1 VALGFNPPV
10 KTALGFLTL
19 AAVVAAVLFGVDYYR
34 HRFVRSNADLAQL
47 LPPGDLTTF
56 FVDFDMLRRAGMLD
70 LLAGVK
76 PADEK
81 QYEEFVSQT
90 QFHYLSDMS
99 ALAGASDGDQLFFA
113 IRGRFDWNKL
123 KQYTLAHGGVC
134 QHDYCTA
141 PTSRPGRWANFL
153 PIQPDVIGLAV
164 SPNGTA
170 ADLLR
175 PPGRRLQE
183 QSPDNPLHQPVWVKP
198 SRKLMKT
205 PADVPLAVRIFAI
218 TLQSAESVTL
228 SLEGA
233 SGSVAVRL
241 SAGFANEATAEA
253 ARNQMEI
260 QTKMLKLQLA
270 REQQRL
276 SPADLMG
283 LLTSGTFQVLHQR
296 VIGVWPVRQ
305 ELLRALQ

>member
-1 VALGFNPPV
+1 V
-10 KTALGFLTL
+10 KTALGFLAL

-34 HRFVRSNADLAQL
+34 HRFVRSNADLVQL

-56 FVDFDMLRRAGMLD
+56 FMDADTLRRAGLLD

-81 QYEEFVSQT
+81 QYAEFVSQT
-90 QFHYLSDMS
+90 QFQYLKDLD
-99 ALAGASDGDQLFFA
+99 ALAGGSDGDQLFFV

-123 KQYTLAHGGVC
+123 KQYALQHGGVC

-141 PTSRPGRWANFL
+141 PTSNPGRWANFL
-153 PIQPDVIGLAV
+153 PIQSDVIGLTV

-175 PPGRRLQE
+175 PPGRRVQE
-183 QSPDNPLHQPVWVKP
+183 QALGETRGETANNPVWVRP
-198 SRKLMKT
+198 SRKLMKS
-205 PADVPLAVRIFAI
+205 PADVPLAIRIFAI
-218 TLQSAESVTL
+218 TLQAADSVTL
-228 SLEGA
+228 SVGNA
-233 SGSVAVRL
+233 GSGIAVQL
-241 SAGFANEATAEA
+241 NAGFPNEAAADT

-270 REQQRL
+270 REQPQP
-276 SPADLMG
+276 SPSDPTG
-283 LLTSGTFQVLHQR
+283 LLTSGTFQVVHQR
-296 VIGVWPVRQ
+296 VIGVWPVRP
-305 ELLRALQ
+305 ELLRALH